1 MKKLAA
7 ILITLILLGV
17 LPACQATATPAP
29 PPPTATSTRTPI
41 PAIPTATATITPIPA
56 LNSLNNPPLLS
67 FKMFAPADGWGLV
80 ANQLLLT
87 HNGGQNWFSVP
98 LPGGQ
103 VDQNTSAFFR
113 DTRTLLVLLPAA
125 DSQSGQLYSSI
136 NGGGTW
142 QITAVPF
149 GHGQL
154 TYSDGVA
161 YFLQTRQTG
170 ANSMLSSFYRSN
182 DGGLTWNKIL
192 TGSSGE
198 TGNNSLP
205 EAGLKTGLSLIS
217 SEIGW
222 LGMAAQ
228 PGKVLLYK
236 TQNGGQVWTA
246 QDLQAPQNISS
257 LTTNSLPPVFFPGDN
272 KSGLLPVDFISQATG
287 DKNRVFYTTTDSG
300 INWWPGGSVID
311 GGAFTF
317 VDPKN
322 GWVWGKHGLYFTN
335 DAAQTWQLLPVAFGR
350 SEQATMISFVDTR
363 NGWIV
368 TADAKNRVRL
378 YNTTDGGHT
387 WIAINP

>member
-1 MKKLAA
+1 M
-7 ILITLILLGV
+7 
-17 LPACQATATPAP
+17 
-29 PPPTATSTRTPI
+29 
-41 PAIPTATATITPIPA
+41 
-56 LNSLNNPPLLS
+56 
-67 FKMFAPADGWGLV
+67 
-80 ANQLLLT
+80 
-87 HNGGQNWFSVP
+87 
-98 LPGGQ
+98 
-103 VDQNTSAFFR
+103 
-113 DTRTLLVLLPAA
+113 
-125 DSQSGQLYSSI
+125 
-136 NGGGTW
+136 
-142 QITAVPF
+142 
-149 GHGQL
+149 
-154 TYSDGVA
+154 
-161 YFLQTRQTG
+161 
-170 ANSMLSSFYRSN
+170 
-182 DGGLTWNKIL
+182 
-192 TGSSGE
+192 
-198 TGNNSLP
+198 
-205 EAGLKTGLSLIS
+205 
-217 SEIGW
+217 
-222 LGMAAQ
+222 
-228 PGKVLLYK
+228 
-236 TQNGGQVWTA
+236 
-246 QDLQAPQNISS
+246 APQNISS